1 MATKKADLPQEVK
14 QTLSILPGLSGS
26 YQYFDEH
33 GEIIYVGK
41 AKNLKKRVSSY
52 FNKHHDSPKLRVMV
66 PQIAKIQF
74 IVTDSEVEALILES
88 HLIKKHKP
96 KYNVLL
102 KDDKKFPYFVITE
115 EEYPRIIVARKANRN
130 KIRGK
135 YFGPYTDSRAMYATL
150 DLIKKLFPLKQC
162 KNPKFKDRPCL
173 YYHIGRCMAPCQ
185 RLITPDEY
193 KKILKNVELFLTG
206 KQKELVDALKKEMEK
221 YAATEDFEKA
231 ARYRDSWMDVQKTM
245 EHQKVVFENTNIN
258 QDIIAVYSEG
268 SLFVVSLLQIRQ
280 GRLTDKKDFQFSN
293 TEILCATE
301 KERTGEP
308 QEYDNNFSSESEVLT
323 TFLKEYYTMAS
334 EFDIPNTIVVP
345 RILEKED
352 LELYTKWLESAAS
365 KKVKITDAPTKRNIE
380 LLNLAQ
386 KNAKFFFEKVKLE
399 KLTEIQRDYNEVG
412 SYIQEKLGLSKFPYV
427 VECFDISHIQGTNT
441 VASMVTF
448 ENGLPKKSKYRK
460 FKVKSTESKP
470 DDFKSLQEV
479 VERRYFG
486 KLTETLPMPD
496 LIIIDGGKGQ
506 LSSVMEIFDAHDFH
520 PEVVSLAKRLEEV
533 FKPHES
539 NPVIFPINSPA
550 LYFFQRIRDEAHRF
564 AITFHRKLRGKKA
577 TESILDEIKG
587 LSKENKEILMREFK
601 DVTKISQASFK
612 ELCAAINKRAAKVVY
627 NFFNPNVQI
636 I

>member
-1 MATKKADLPQEVK
+1 MATQKSNLPKEVK
-14 QTLSILPGLSGS
+14 ETLAIIPELSGS
-26 YQYFDEH
+26 YQYYDKD

-41 AKNLKKRVSSY
+41 AKNLKKRVYSY

-66 PQIAKIQF
+66 PQIAKINF

-115 EEYPRIIVARKANRN
+115 EEYPRIIVARKANKN
-130 KIRGK
+130 KIKGK

-162 KNPKFKDRPCL
+162 KTPKFKDRPCL

-185 RLITPDEY
+185 RLITPEEY

-221 YAATEDFEKA
+221 YAANEDFEKA
-231 ARYRDSWMDVQKTM
+231 ARYRDSWRDVQKTM

-258 QDIIAVYSEG
+258 QDIVSVYNEG
-268 SLFVVSLLQIRQ
+268 NLFVVSLLQIRQ

-293 TEILCATE
+293 LNLSNET
-301 KERTGEP
+301 
-308 QEYDNNFSSESEVLT
+308 EVLT

-334 EFDIPNTIVVP
+334 ETEIPATIVLP
-345 RILEKED
+345 KLLEKED
-352 LELYTKWLESAAS
+352 IELYEQWLAS
-365 KKVKITDAPTKRNIE
+365 VAHKKINITDAASKRNIE
-380 LLNLAQ
+380 LLSLAQ
-386 KNAKFFFEKVKLE
+386 KNAKFYFEKVKLE
-399 KLTEIQRDYNEVG
+399 KLNEIQRDYNEVG

-427 VECFDISHIQGTNT
+427 AECFDISHIQGTNT

-448 ENGLPKKSKYRK
+448 ENGMPKKSRYRK
-460 FKVKSTESKP
+460 FKVRSTESKP
-470 DDFKSLQEV
+470 DDFQSLQEV

-486 KLTETLPMPD
+486 KLSETLPMPD

-520 PEVVSLAKRLEEV
+520 PDVVSLAKRLEEV

-539 NPVIFPINSPA
+539 QPVVFPINSPA

-564 AITFHRKLRGKKA
+564 AITYHRKLRGKKA
-577 TESILDEIKG
+577 TESVLDEIKG
-587 LSKENKEILMREFK
+587 LSKENKEILMKEFK
-601 DVTKISQASFK
+601 DIKKISQASY
-612 ELCAAINKRAAKVVY
+612 EQLCEKIPKRAAKAVY
-627 NFFNPNVQI
+627 NYFI
-636 I
+636 

>member
-1 MATKKADLPQEVK
+1 MTVKKSQLPAEVK
-14 QTLSILPGLSGS
+14 QTLSIIPELSGS
-26 YQYFDEH
+26 YQYYDKD

-41 AKNLKKRVSSY
+41 AKNLKKRVFSY
-52 FNKHHDSPKLRVMV
+52 FNKNHDSPKLRVMV

-102 KDDKKFPYFVITE
+102 KDDKKFPYFVITD
-115 EEYPRIIVARKANRN
+115 EEYPRIVVARKANKN
-130 KIRGK
+130 KLKGK
-135 YFGPYTDSRAMYATL
+135 YFGPYTDSRAMYSTL

-162 KNPKFKDRPCL
+162 KTPKFKDRPCL

-185 RLITPDEY
+185 RLITPEEY

-206 KQKELVDALKKEMEK
+206 KQTELVAALKKEMEK
-221 YAATEDFEKA
+221 YAEKEDFEKA

-258 QDIIAVYSEG
+258 QDIVGIYNESNIY
-268 SLFVVSLLQIRQ
+268 VVSLLQIRQ

-293 TEILCATE
+293 L
-301 KERTGEP
+301 
-308 QEYDNNFSSESEVLT
+308 NLSSENEVLT
-323 TFLKEYYTMAS
+323 TFLKEYYTIAS
-334 EFDIPNTIVVP
+334 EFDIPSTIVLP
-345 RILEKED
+345 NKSLEKD
-352 LELYTKWLESAAS
+352 DIELYTQWLVSVAS
-365 KKVKITDAPTKRNIE
+365 KKVKISDAPTKRNIE

-386 KNAKFFFEKVKLE
+386 KNAKFYFEKVKLE

-412 SYIQEKLGLSKFPYV
+412 SYIQEKLELSKFPYI

-448 ENGLPKKSKYRK
+448 ENGMPKKSKYRK
-460 FKVKSTESKP
+460 FKVRSTESKP

-486 KLTETLPMPD
+486 KLSETLPLPD

-506 LSSVMEIFDAHDFH
+506 LSSVIEIFDRHDFH
-520 PEVVSLAKRLEEV
+520 PDVVSLAKKLEEV

-539 NPVIFPINSPA
+539 FPVVFPVNSPA

-564 AITFHRKLRGKKA
+564 AITFHRQLRGKKA
-577 TESILDEIKG
+577 TESVLDEIKG
-587 LSKENKEILMREFK
+587 LSKENKEKLILKFK
-601 DVTKISQASFK
+601 DISRISKAEYD
-612 ELCAAINKRAAKVVY
+612 ELSQVIHKRAAKAVY
-627 NFFNPNVQI
+627 NFFNPNVQEE
-636 I
+636 

>member
-1 MATKKADLPQEVK
+1 MSIQKSNLPDEVK
-14 QTLSILPGLSGS
+14 QTLSIIPELSGS
-26 YQYFDEH
+26 YQYYDKND
-33 GEIIYVGK
+33 EIIYVGK
-41 AKNLKKRVSSY
+41 AKNLKKRVYSY
-52 FNKHHDSPKLRVMV
+52 FNKNHDSPKLRVMI

-115 EEYPRIIVARKANRN
+115 EEYPRIIVARKANKN
-130 KIRGK
+130 KIKGK

-162 KNPKFKDRPCL
+162 KTPKFKDRPCL

-185 RLITPDEY
+185 RMITPEEY

-231 ARYRDSWMDVQKTM
+231 ARYRDSWLDVQKTM

-268 SLFVVSLLQIRQ
+268 NLFVVSLLQIRQ
-280 GRLTDKKDFQFSN
+280 GRLTDKKDFQFTNTDGNLSN
-293 TEILCATE
+293 EAEI
-301 KERTGEP
+301 
-308 QEYDNNFSSESEVLT
+308 LT

-345 RILEKED
+345 RLLEKED
-352 LELYTKWLESAAS
+352 VELYTKWLEAAAS
-365 KKVKITDAPTKRNIE
+365 KKVKITDSPTKRNIE

-386 KNAKFFFEKVKLE
+386 KNAKFYFEKVKLE

-412 SYIQEKLGLSKFPYV
+412 SYIQEKLALSKFPYV

-448 ENGLPKKSKYRK
+448 ENGLPKKSRYRK

-506 LSSVMEIFDAHDFH
+506 LSSVLEIFEAHNFH
-520 PEVVSLAKRLEEV
+520 PDVVSLAKRLEEV
-533 FKPHES
+533 FKPYES
-539 NPVIFPINSPA
+539 APVIFPINSPA

-564 AITFHRKLRGKKA
+564 AITFHRQLRGKKA
-577 TESILDEIKG
+577 TESVLDEIKG

-601 DVTKISQASFK
+601 DIKKISQASYEDLK
-612 ELCAAINKRAAKVVY
+612 EKINARGAKAVY
-627 NFFNPNVQI
+627 NFFNPNIQI
-636 I
+636 T

>member
-1 MATKKADLPQEVK
+1 MATKNANLPQEVQ
-14 QTLSILPGLSGS
+14 QTLSIIPELSGS
-26 YQYFDEH
+26 YQYYDKD

-41 AKNLKKRVSSY
+41 AKNLKKRVYSY

-115 EEYPRIIVARKANRN
+115 EEYPRIIVARKANKN
-130 KIRGK
+130 KIKGK

-221 YAATEDFEKA
+221 YAAKEDFEKA

-258 QDIIAVYSEG
+258 QDIIAVYNESN
-268 SLFVVSLLQIRQ
+268 LFVVSLLQIRQ

-293 TEILCATE
+293 TEGNL
-301 KERTGEP
+301 
-308 QEYDNNFSSESEVLT
+308 SSEYEVLT

-334 EFDIPNTIVVP
+334 ESEIPNTIVVP
-345 RILEKED
+345 KLLEQND
-352 LELYTKWLESAAS
+352 TELYTNWLAS
-365 KKVKITDAPTKRNIE
+365 VANKKVKISDAPTKRNIE

-386 KNAKFFFEKVKLE
+386 KNAKFFFEKVKLQ

-412 SYIQEKLGLSKFPYV
+412 SYIQEKLGLTKFPYV

-448 ENGLPKKSKYRK
+448 ENGLPKKSRYRK
-460 FKVKSTESKP
+460 FKVRSTESKP

-506 LSSVMEIFDAHDFH
+506 LSSVMEIFESKGLEVD
-520 PEVVSLAKRLEEV
+520 VVSLAKRLEEV
-533 FKPHES
+533 FKPHKSE
-539 NPVIFPINSPA
+539 PVIFPINSPA

-564 AITFHRKLRGKKA
+564 AITYHRKLRGKKA
-577 TESILDEIKG
+577 TESVLDEIKG
-587 LSKENKEILMREFK
+587 LSSTSKETLMKEFK
-601 DVTKISQASFK
+601 DVKKISKASYE
-612 ELCAAINKRAAKVVY
+612 ELCEKIPKRSAKAVY

-636 I
+636 V

>member
-1 MATKKADLPQEVK
+1 MATQKSNLPKEVK
-14 QTLSILPGLSGS
+14 ETLAIIPELSGS
-26 YQYFDEH
+26 YQYYDKD

-41 AKNLKKRVSSY
+41 AKNLKKRVYSY

-66 PQIAKIQF
+66 PQIAKINF

-115 EEYPRIIVARKANRN
+115 EEYPRIIVARKANKN
-130 KIRGK
+130 KIKGK

-162 KNPKFKDRPCL
+162 KTPKFKDRPCL

-185 RLITPDEY
+185 RLITPEEY

-221 YAATEDFEKA
+221 YAANEDFEKA
-231 ARYRDSWMDVQKTM
+231 ARYRDSWRDVQKTM

-258 QDIIAVYSEG
+258 QDIVSVYNEG
-268 SLFVVSLLQIRQ
+268 NLFVVSLLQIRQ

-293 TEILCATE
+293 LNLSNET
-301 KERTGEP
+301 
-308 QEYDNNFSSESEVLT
+308 EVLT

-334 EFDIPNTIVVP
+334 ETEIPATIVLP
-345 RILEKED
+345 KLLEKED
-352 LELYTKWLESAAS
+352 IELYEQWLAS
-365 KKVKITDAPTKRNIE
+365 VAHKKVNITDAASKRNIE
-380 LLNLAQ
+380 LLSLAQ
-386 KNAKFFFEKVKLE
+386 KNAKFYFEKVKLE
-399 KLTEIQRDYNEVG
+399 KLNEIQRDYNEVG
-412 SYIQEKLGLSKFPYV
+412 SYIQEKLRLSKFPYV
-427 VECFDISHIQGTNT
+427 AECFDISHIQGTNT

-448 ENGLPKKSKYRK
+448 ENGMPKKSRYRK
-460 FKVKSTESKP
+460 FKVRSTESKP
-470 DDFKSLQEV
+470 DDFQSLQEV

-486 KLTETLPMPD
+486 KLSETLPMPD

-520 PEVVSLAKRLEEV
+520 PDVVSLAKRLEEV

-539 NPVIFPINSPA
+539 QPVVFPINSPA

-564 AITFHRKLRGKKA
+564 AITYHRKLRGKKA
-577 TESILDEIKG
+577 TESVLDEIKG
-587 LSKENKEILMREFK
+587 LSKENKEILMKEFK
-601 DVTKISQASFK
+601 DIKKISQASY
-612 ELCAAINKRAAKVVY
+612 EQLCEKIPKRAAKAVY
-627 NFFNPNVQI
+627 NYFI
-636 I
+636 

>member
-1 MATKKADLPQEVK
+1 MAVMSIQKSDLPIEVK
-14 QTLSILPGLSGS
+14 QTLAIIPELSGS
-26 YQYFDEH
+26 YQYFDKD

-41 AKNLKKRVSSY
+41 AKNLKKRVYSY
-52 FNKHHDSPKLRVMV
+52 FNKNHDSPKLRVMV

-115 EEYPRIIVARKANRN
+115 EEYPRIIVARKSNKN
-130 KIRGK
+130 KIKGK
-135 YFGPYTDSRAMYATL
+135 YFGPYTDSRAMYSTL

-185 RLITPDEY
+185 RMITPDDY
-193 KKILKNVELFLTG
+193 KNILKNVELFLTG

-221 YAATEDFEKA
+221 YAAAEEFEKA

-245 EHQKVVFENTNIN
+245 EHQKVVFENTSIN
-258 QDIIAVYSEG
+258 QDIIAVYNESN
-268 SLFVVSLLQIRQ
+268 LFVVSLLQIRQ
-280 GRLTDKKDFQFSN
+280 GRLTDKKDFEFSN
-293 TEILCATE
+293 TEGNLS
-301 KERTGEP
+301 
-308 QEYDNNFSSESEVLT
+308 NESEVLT

-334 EFDIPNTIVVP
+334 EFDIPNTVVIP
-345 RILEKED
+345 RLLEKED
-352 LELYTKWLESAAS
+352 VELYTKWLETTAS
-365 KKVKITDAPTKRNIE
+365 KKVKITDTPTKRNLE

-386 KNAKFFFEKVKLE
+386 KNAKFYFEKVKLQ

-448 ENGLPKKSKYRK
+448 ENGLPKKSRYRK

-486 KLTETLPMPD
+486 KLTESIPMPD

-506 LSSVMEIFDAHDFH
+506 LSSVMEIFEAHNFH
-520 PEVVSLAKRLEEV
+520 PDVVSLAKRLEEV

-539 NPVIFPINSPA
+539 NPVVFPINSPA

-564 AITFHRKLRGKKA
+564 AITFHRQLRGKKA
-577 TESILDEIKG
+577 TESVLDEIKG

-601 DVTKISQASFK
+601 DVKKISQASFEQLK
-612 ELCAAINKRAAKVVY
+612 EKIHTRAAKAVY

-636 I
+636 D

>member
-1 MATKKADLPQEVK
+1 MATKNANLPQEVQ
-14 QTLSILPGLSGS
+14 QTLSIIPELSGS
-26 YQYFDEH
+26 YQYYDKD

-41 AKNLKKRVSSY
+41 AKNLKKRVYSY

-115 EEYPRIIVARKANRN
+115 EEYPRIIVARKANKN
-130 KIRGK
+130 KIKGK

-206 KQKELVDALKKEMEK
+206 KQKELVDALKKEMGK
-221 YAATEDFEKA
+221 YAAKEDFEKA

-258 QDIIAVYSEG
+258 QDIIAVYNESN
-268 SLFVVSLLQIRQ
+268 LFVVSLLQIRQ

-293 TEILCATE
+293 TEGNL
-301 KERTGEP
+301 
-308 QEYDNNFSSESEVLT
+308 SSEYEVLT

-334 EFDIPNTIVVP
+334 ESEIPNTIVLP
-345 RILEKED
+345 RLLEQND
-352 LELYTKWLESAAS
+352 IELYTNWLAS
-365 KKVKITDAPTKRNIE
+365 VAGKKVKISDAPTKRNIE

-386 KNAKFFFEKVKLE
+386 KNAKFFFEKVKLQ

-412 SYIQEKLGLSKFPYV
+412 SYIQEKLGLTKFPYV

-448 ENGLPKKSKYRK
+448 ENGLPKNSSYRN
-460 FKVKSTESKP
+460 FKV
-470 DDFKSLQEV
+470 
-479 VERRYFG
+479 R
-486 KLTETLPMPD
+486 
-496 LIIIDGGKGQ
+496 
-506 LSSVMEIFDAHDFH
+506 
-520 PEVVSLAKRLEEV
+520 
-533 FKPHES
+533 
-539 NPVIFPINSPA
+539 
-550 LYFFQRIRDEAHRF
+550 
-564 AITFHRKLRGKKA
+564 
-577 TESILDEIKG
+577 
-587 LSKENKEILMREFK
+587 
-601 DVTKISQASFK
+601 
-612 ELCAAINKRAAKVVY
+612 
-627 NFFNPNVQI
+627 
-636 I
+636 

>member
-1 MATKKADLPQEVK
+1 MATKNANLPQEVQ
-14 QTLSILPGLSGS
+14 QTLSIIPELSGS
-26 YQYFDEH
+26 YQYYDKD

-41 AKNLKKRVSSY
+41 AKNLKKRVYSY

-115 EEYPRIIVARKANRN
+115 EEYPRIIVARKANKN
-130 KIRGK
+130 KIKGK

-173 YYHIGRCMAPCQ
+173 YYHIGRCIAPCQ

-221 YAATEDFEKA
+221 YAAKEDFEKA

-258 QDIIAVYSEG
+258 QDIIAVYNESN
-268 SLFVVSLLQIRQ
+268 LFVVSLLQIRQ

-293 TEILCATE
+293 TEGNL
-301 KERTGEP
+301 
-308 QEYDNNFSSESEVLT
+308 SSEYEVLT

-334 EFDIPNTIVVP
+334 ESEIPNTIVVP
-345 RILEKED
+345 RLLEQND
-352 LELYTKWLESAAS
+352 TELYTNWLAS
-365 KKVKITDAPTKRNIE
+365 VANKKVKISDAPTKRNIE

-386 KNAKFFFEKVKLE
+386 KNAKFFFEKVKLQ

-412 SYIQEKLGLSKFPYV
+412 SYIQEKLGLTKFPYV

-448 ENGLPKKSKYRK
+448 ENGLPKKSRYRK
-460 FKVKSTESKP
+460 FKVRSTESKP

-506 LSSVMEIFDAHDFH
+506 LSSVMEIFESKGLEVD
-520 PEVVSLAKRLEEV
+520 VVSLAKRLEEV
-533 FKPHES
+533 FKPHKSE
-539 NPVIFPINSPA
+539 PVIFPINSPA

-564 AITFHRKLRGKKA
+564 AITYHRKLRGKKA
-577 TESILDEIKG
+577 TESVLDEIKG
-587 LSKENKEILMREFK
+587 LSSTSKETLMKEFK
-601 DVTKISQASFK
+601 DVKKISKASYE
-612 ELCAAINKRAAKVVY
+612 ELCEKIPKRSAKAVY

-636 I
+636 V

>member
-1 MATKKADLPQEVK
+1 MATQKSNLQKEVK
-14 QTLSILPGLSGS
+14 ETLAIIPELSGS
-26 YQYFDEH
+26 YQYYDKD

-41 AKNLKKRVSSY
+41 AKNLKKRVYSY

-66 PQIAKIQF
+66 PQIAKINF

-115 EEYPRIIVARKANRN
+115 EEYPRIIVARKANKN
-130 KIRGK
+130 KIKGK

-162 KNPKFKDRPCL
+162 KTPKFKDRPCL

-185 RLITPDEY
+185 RLITPEEY

-221 YAATEDFEKA
+221 YAANEDFEKA
-231 ARYRDSWMDVQKTM
+231 ARYRDSWRDVQKTM

-258 QDIIAVYSEG
+258 QDIVSVYNEG
-268 SLFVVSLLQIRQ
+268 NLFVVSLLQIRQ

-293 TEILCATE
+293 LNLSNET
-301 KERTGEP
+301 
-308 QEYDNNFSSESEVLT
+308 EVLT

-334 EFDIPNTIVVP
+334 ETEIPATIVLP
-345 RILEKED
+345 KLLEKED
-352 LELYTKWLESAAS
+352 IELYEQWLAS
-365 KKVKITDAPTKRNIE
+365 VAHKKVNITDAASKRNIE
-380 LLNLAQ
+380 LLSLAQ
-386 KNAKFFFEKVKLE
+386 KNAKFYFEKVKLE
-399 KLTEIQRDYNEVG
+399 KLNEIQRDYNEVG

-427 VECFDISHIQGTNT
+427 AECFDISHIQGTNT

-448 ENGLPKKSKYRK
+448 ENGMPKKSRYRK
-460 FKVKSTESKP
+460 FKVRSTESKP
-470 DDFKSLQEV
+470 DDFQSLQEV

-486 KLTETLPMPD
+486 KLSETLPMPD

-520 PEVVSLAKRLEEV
+520 PDVVSLAKRLEEV

-539 NPVIFPINSPA
+539 QPVVFPINSPA

-564 AITFHRKLRGKKA
+564 AITYHRKLRGKKA
-577 TESILDEIKG
+577 TESVLDEIKG
-587 LSKENKEILMREFK
+587 LSKENKEILMKEFK
-601 DVTKISQASFK
+601 DIKKISQASY
-612 ELCAAINKRAAKVVY
+612 EQLCEKIPKRAAKAVY
-627 NFFNPNVQI
+627 NYFI
-636 I
+636 